1 MELFER
7 LRVNIGTAKLNK
19 KLAGIKRNKSFTNFK
34 SVKEIGVVWDAS
46 FTEDFGKLSDF
57 VRIMQSR
64 NIHVEIL
71 GYFPGKELPD
81 NYTAIRYLKCF
92 KRHDINVFFTPVSD
106 EVMEFISKPYD
117 ILIDINFRKRFP
129 LSYVS
134 SLSMAK
140 FKIGL
145 LDTKGN
151 KSPFDL
157 MMEINN
163 NTDLDNYISQV
174 VYYLEMINGSVNSS
188 DRSFQNIKN

>member
-1 MELFER
+1 MELFES

-46 FTEDFGKLSDF
+46 STEDFGKLSDF
-57 VRIMQSR
+57 VLKMQSR

-71 GYFPGKELPD
+71 GYYPGKELPD
-81 NYTAIRYLKCF
+81 KYTAIRYLKCF
-92 KRHDINVFFTPVSD
+92 RRKEVNVFYTPVTD
-106 EVMEFISKPYD
+106 EVMNFISTPYD

-145 LDTKGN
+145 FDTKEK

-163 NTDLDNYISQV
+163 NTDLDSYISQV
-174 VYYLEMINGSVNSS
+174 VYYLEMINGSVNSA
-188 DRSFQNIKN
+188 DKSFQNIKN